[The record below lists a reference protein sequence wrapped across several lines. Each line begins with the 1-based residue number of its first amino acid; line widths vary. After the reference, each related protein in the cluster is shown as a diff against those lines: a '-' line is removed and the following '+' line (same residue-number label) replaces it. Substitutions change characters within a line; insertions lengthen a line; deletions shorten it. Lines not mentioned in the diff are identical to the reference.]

1 MRKKGYYKSQWQR
14 FNLSRLKSGRNDALL
29 QPFLSHF
36 SYAMNCRLRRQEN
49 REKLEHQVR
58 AKKRAFYVFQVFLSL
73 FPHQYQIIWIWFLFG
88 ANRIVPSPKC
98 WSDRLS
104 PNWPICWS
112 SILKRKKNEFQ
123 KNEIICQKI
132 APFADFQH
140 LAFFCQSWFI
150 ASKCVLSF

>member
-58 AKKRAFYVFQVFLSL
+58 AQKRAFYVFQVFLSL
-73 FPHQYQIIWIWFLFG
+73 FLHQYQIIWIWFLFG

-98 WSDRLS
+98 WSDRQC

-112 SILKRKKNEFQ
+112 SILKRKKKMNFKKMRSSVKKSRHLQ
-123 KNEIICQKI
+123 IFNTLLF
-132 APFADFQH
+132 FARVD
-140 LAFFCQSWFI
+140 L
-150 ASKCVLSF
+150 

>member
-1 MRKKGYYKSQWQR
+1 MAQLAQKPLKTQLCHYQITTVKRNRRRGKRRDFLLVNEEEGSCLVSFLSYKSQWQR

-29 QPFLSHF
+29 KPFLSHF

-58 AKKRAFYVFQVFLSL
+58 VPKKAFYVFQVFLSL

-104 PNWPICWS
+104 PN
-112 SILKRKKNEFQ
+112 
-123 KNEIICQKI
+123 
-132 APFADFQH
+132 
-140 LAFFCQSWFI
+140 
-150 ASKCVLSF
+150 